1 MATMPSTPR
10 TARPAPAVA
19 GPVEVGLEGLPVL
32 TVPLFQLVERVGIR
46 LGVLVMLWMLWVLLG
61 FSVSVTGQ
69 TVVVT
74 MISVVTMGVWLA
86 GQLVTVEWQEVM
98 VRVVVVVMVLVVH
111 LVVDS
116 EVLVEHSSSS
126 LDVEVAGA
134 FVVEDTGAS
143 VVLEVTG
150 ALVEV
155 SVLED
160 TGALEVELGV
170 AVAVAVYVMHEQ
182 AELRAWTSQLL
193 KSVGTADAAVV
204 VPASHVGQYLTAS
217 AAKRSSIRLR

>member
-1 MATMPSTPR
+1 
-10 TARPAPAVA
+10 
-19 GPVEVGLEGLPVL
+19 VEVGLEGLPVL